1 MLGAII
7 GDIIGSR
14 FERHNIKSKDFQLF
28 TPDCRPTD
36 DSIMTLAVAQALLSW
51 RIPNKWPGDIF
62 PISPAILREPFTLG
76 GGPFLLEDLT
86 KLAELTVSSMQELG
100 RKYPYAGYGGHF
112 GVWLGMEN
120 PRPYNSF
127 GNGAAMRVSPC
138 ADVAHT
144 VAHTLEEA
152 KKVSETVT
160 AVTHN
165 HPEGIKGA
173 EATTVAIFM
182 AHERRSKDEIRR
194 VISRDYYPL
203 DFTLDEIRPK
213 YQFDVTCQGTVP
225 QAIMAFLEATD
236 FEDAIRNAISI
247 GGDSDTLAAITGS
260 IAEAYYGIPQD
271 IRSQAMQYLDET
283 QKGILN
289 GFEFDNALQNFFLTI
304 SARLGSL

>member
-1 MLGAII
+1 
-7 GDIIGSR
+7 
-14 FERHNIKSKDFQLF
+14 
-28 TPDCRPTD
+28 
-36 DSIMTLAVAQALLSW
+36 
-51 RIPNKWPGDIF
+51 
-62 PISPAILREPFTLG
+62 
-76 GGPFLLEDLT
+76 
-86 KLAELTVSSMQELG
+86 
-100 RKYPYAGYGGHF
+100 
-112 GVWLGMEN
+112 
-120 PRPYNSF
+120 
-127 GNGAAMRVSPC
+127 
-138 ADVAHT
+138 
-144 VAHTLEEA
+144 
-152 KKVSETVT
+152 
-160 AVTHN
+160 
-165 HPEGIKGA
+165 
-173 EATTVAIFM
+173 M

-225 QAIMAFLEATD
+225 QAMMAFLEATD

-289 GFEFDNALQNFFLTI
+289 GFEFDIFLLTI